1 MQHGPYMRERKNFK
15 IGKFWQSYKKKRDCL
30 VHFIRRLAACWTGAP
45 EMVSFNHS
53 KDMMRDQ
60 K

>member
-1 MQHGPYMRERKNFK
+1 MRERKIFK
-15 IGKFWQSYKKKRDCL
+15 IGEFWQSYKKKRDCL
-30 VHFIRRLAACWTGAP
+30 VHFIRRLAACWPGVP